1 MSKTNKA
8 VIEGSVLAIGE
19 LQTFSSGFTKR
30 VLVVKTNDDKY
41 PQEIPIEFV
50 KERTAKLDS
59 LAIGDGVMVET
70 DIRGNEYNGKWY
82 VSLTG
87 WRLEREG
94 GREAAPAP
102 AAAPAVGP
110 SDADPEDED
119 DSSIP
124 F

>member
-1 MSKTNKA
+1 MSKNNKA
-8 VIEGSVLAIGE
+8 IIEGKVLSIGE

-30 VLVVKTNDDKY
+30 VLVVKTDDAKY

-50 KERTAKLDS
+50 KERTEKLDKLS
-59 LAIGDGVMVET
+59 IGDGVTVET

-87 WRLEREG
+87 WRLDQDPVVKS
-94 GREAAPAP
+94 APAP
-102 AAAPAVGP
+102 ESAPA
-110 SDADPEDED
+110 ADEDEGD
-119 DSSIP
+119 PIP